1 MRRTLKLFEAVGVEL
16 EYMIVDKETLMVNP
30 ISDLIL
36 KEIAGEIT
44 SDVEYENLEWS
55 NELVLHVIEL
65 KTGIPASNI
74 ADLDIEFHKSVK
86 KINSI
91 LDKYNSMLLP
101 TGAHPFMNPFTETK
115 LWPHNSNE
123 VYSLYN
129 KIFDCRGH
137 GWSNLQSTHIN
148 LPFGD
153 DLEFGRLHAAIRL
166 ILPLI
171 PALAASTPIFDGKLT
186 GIVDSRLEVYRN
198 NQIKI
203 PSIAGN
209 IIPEQV
215 FTKSDYE
222 NVIFKKIFNDIKP
235 FDDEKILQHEW
246 LNSRGAIARF
256 SRNSIE
262 IRIVDIQEAPIADI
276 AIVEFFNALL
286 KVIIN
291 EELITYQEQKEVTVN
306 QLSSILLNTIK
317 YGEDSVISDKD
328 YLSLFGKSVNEKIKA
343 GELLNHIYQ
352 TIITDDLKYK
362 ETIQKILKKGS
373 LSNRIIKAVNNDL
386 RKENLIEIYKLLA
399 KALEANKLF
408 EI

>member
-74 ADLDIEFHKSVK
+74 ADLDIEFRKSVK

-115 LWPHNSNE
+115 LWPHDSNE

-215 FTKSDYE
+215 F
-222 NVIFKKIFNDIKP
+222 V
-235 FDDEKILQHEW
+235 
-246 LNSRGAIARF
+246 
-256 SRNSIE
+256 
-262 IRIVDIQEAPIADI
+262 V
-276 AIVEFFNALL
+276 
-286 KVIIN
+286 
-291 EELITYQEQKEVTVN
+291 
-306 QLSSILLNTIK
+306 
-317 YGEDSVISDKD
+317 
-328 YLSLFGKSVNEKIKA
+328 
-343 GELLNHIYQ
+343 
-352 TIITDDLKYK
+352 
-362 ETIQKILKKGS
+362 
-373 LSNRIIKAVNNDL
+373 
-386 RKENLIEIYKLLA
+386 
-399 KALEANKLF
+399 
-408 EI
+408 